1 MYNCKFDLVDIFIEL
16 WHLYEASASMNQRS
30 KELIEIT
37 GRLKWLQVEELVEN
51 KESSFSVELNE
62 EDFVSD
68 DDASRPFSQN
78 QLNDLVCVHL
88 KMVKLLLDNS
98 PGFQSS
104 QGIMD
109 IGMQ

>member
-30 KELIEIT
+30 KKFIEIT
-37 GRLKWLQVEELVEN
+37 GWTYRLKWLQVEELVEN

-78 QLNDLVCVHL
+78 QLA
-88 KMVKLLLDNS
+88 
-98 PGFQSS
+98 
-104 QGIMD
+104 
-109 IGMQ
+109 